1 MSAITPLS
9 VVNACLKSM
18 GETPLNAL
26 DPDHPY
32 VQTALNVLADSNT
45 LEQQVGWW
53 FNTDY
58 VDLAPDPHTGFVYV
72 PADALNLECDN
83 TLLTQ
88 RGNRLWDRAEQTFAI
103 SQSVT
108 GKLTREIPFN
118 DLPKNV
124 QQMVSLRTQ
133 LDFQNSYDADDS
145 KYKKLYAAYNQ
156 AYARV
161 RRVHILNQR
170 INMFHSPSAARAL
183 AAVRPVMQPGRA
195 LYPHRIR

>member
-32 VQTALNVLADSNT
+32 VQAALNILAESNT

-58 VDLAPDPHTGFVYV
+58 VSLAPDPHTGFVYV
-72 PADALNLECDN
+72 PSDALNLECDN
-83 TLLTQ
+83 VALVQ
-88 RGNRLWDRAEQTFAI
+88 RGNRLWDTHRQTF
-103 SQSVT
+103 SVASAVA
-108 GKLTREIPFN
+108 GRLIREIPFKE
-118 DLPKNV
+118 LPRNV
-124 QQMVSLRTQ
+124 QQMISLRAQ
-133 LDFQNSYDADDS
+133 LDFQAAYDADNQ
-145 KYKKLYAAYNQ
+145 KYQKIYAAYNQ
-156 AYARV
+156 AYSRV

-170 INMFHSPSAARAL
+170 INMFNSPSAARAL
-183 AAVRPVMQPGRA
+183 AAVRPVGRPGRA
-195 LYPHRIR
+195 LYQYRIR